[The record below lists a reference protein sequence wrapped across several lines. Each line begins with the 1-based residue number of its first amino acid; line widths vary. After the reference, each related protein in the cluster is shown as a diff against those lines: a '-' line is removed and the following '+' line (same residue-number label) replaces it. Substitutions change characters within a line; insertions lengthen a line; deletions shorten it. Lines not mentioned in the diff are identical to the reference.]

1 MAEKMSLDQ
10 TINHIVTTIPE
21 CLAGGYVD
29 ITSGMLL
36 SVKTVDSHPAAVL
49 DLGAAATKVMFAGQN
64 VMLIESMFKK
74 ARGLPDDDHH
84 YFQEII
90 VVSDNLL
97 HVFLRGKKYPDYVA
111 VFVCKKTAN
120 LGMALTKARMGI
132 PEIELAV

>member
-1 MAEKMSLDQ
+1 MAAKMSLDE

-29 ITSGMLL
+29 ITTGMLL

-49 DLGAAATKVMFAGQN
+49 DLVAAATKDMFAGQN
-64 VMLIESMFKK
+64 VMMIESMFKK
-74 ARGLPDDDHH
+74 ARGLADDDHH

-90 VVSDNLL
+90 VNSDNLL

-111 VFVCKKTAN
+111 IFVCRKTAN
-120 LGMALTKARMGI
+120 LGMALTKARMGM
-132 PEIELAV
+132 PEIELSV